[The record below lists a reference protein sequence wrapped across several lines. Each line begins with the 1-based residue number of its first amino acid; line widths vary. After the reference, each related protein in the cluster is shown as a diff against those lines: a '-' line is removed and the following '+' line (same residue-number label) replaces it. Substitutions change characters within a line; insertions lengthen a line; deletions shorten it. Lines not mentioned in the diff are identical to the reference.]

1 MKIYHNTR
9 CSKSRKTLDIIK
21 QNTSEYEVIE
31 YLKKGLTY
39 HEVRDLLSLLRV
51 NPREIVRLNDPI
63 WINLYSKKEMNDN
76 DIINAIVKNPKIIER
91 PIVTYK
97 KRAIIG
103 RPPEN
108 VLLFFNQEG
117 IS

>member
-1 MKIYHNTR
+1 MKID
-9 CSKSRKTLDIIK
+9 KLGGKLI
-21 QNTSEYEVIE
+21 
-31 YLKKGLTY
+31 L
-39 HEVRDLLSLLRV
+39 
-51 NPREIVRLNDPI
+51 
-63 WINLYSKKEMNDN
+63 
-76 DIINAIVKNPKIIER
+76 KNPKIIER
-91 PIVTYK
+91 PIVTHK